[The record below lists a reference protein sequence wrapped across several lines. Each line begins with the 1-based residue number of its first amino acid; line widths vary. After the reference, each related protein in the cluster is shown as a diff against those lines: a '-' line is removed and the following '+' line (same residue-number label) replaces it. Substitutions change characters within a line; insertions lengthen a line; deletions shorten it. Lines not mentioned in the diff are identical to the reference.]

1 MTFEYKI
8 DPGTGYH
15 TIVLKGY
22 LFDKSQTG
30 LMYEQLDE
38 LIAQGN
44 LYYLIDLGG
53 LDNLGSG
60 GIQVMLHILTKAR
73 NRGGEALVTNPPARI
88 KNLLTITKLDSIF
101 THVDTPEEATK
112 YFKQAHL

>member
-1 MTFEYKI
+1 MTFDYKI
-8 DPGTGYH
+8 DPNKGYH
-15 TIVLKGY
+15 TIALKGH

-30 LMYEQLDE
+30 LLYEQLDE
-38 LIAQGN
+38 LIGQGN
-44 LYYLIDLGG
+44 LHYVIDLGG

-101 THVDTPEEATK
+101 THVESPADAAK
-112 YFKQAHL
+112 YFNQAHL

>member
-1 MTFEYKI
+1 MTFDYKI
-8 DPGTGYH
+8 EPATGYH
-15 TIVLKGY
+15 TIALKGY

-38 LIAQGN
+38 LIATGN
-44 LYYLIDLGG
+44 LYYVIDLGG

-73 NRGGEALVTNPPARI
+73 NRGSEALVTNPPARI
-88 KNLLTITKLDSIF
+88 KNLLSITKLDSIF
-101 THVDTPEEATK
+101 THVESAEDATK
-112 YFKQAHL
+112 YFNQAHL

>member
-1 MTFEYKI
+1 MTFDYKI
-8 DPGTGYH
+8 TPGKGFH
-15 TIVLKGY
+15 TVVLKGY

-73 NRGGEALVTNPPARI
+73 NRGGEALVTNPRHALKTCLP
-88 KNLLTITKLDSIF
+88 LPS
-101 THVDTPEEATK
+101 
-112 YFKQAHL
+112 